1 MVTFGLSFMY
11 SAMTSRGTTPWFAPT
26 YTKKESFTGPSA
38 PAGFPPLAAPPLGAG
53 PAGPHAAKNASAVT
67 DEMPSAAERPRNR
80 RRVRPR
86 RYSVASLSSSFTEI
100 PPLRAGAV
108 VDLSADLLRAR
119 PRPGPRHPAR
129 DDNRVV
135 DSQPTTASKMPRM
148 RFTVVGA
155 GAIGG
160 ITGTHLIAAG
170 HDVTFVDTD
179 QEHIAAIR
187 ERGLTLEGVSSLTV
201 RPKAAIHPAEL
212 RALRDALSAV
222 QECEASEN
230 VLGCV
235 WSKIAMASV
244 FFATALVD
252 ADVKDI
258 LARERYHDL
267 MADLVAESVAAAD
280 AMSVQLIELHGFDP
294 ESLRPERRSAAG
306 VRRAL
311 EAIAGSFN
319 PLQQRTGI
327 WIDLAVR
334 KRKTEAEPQL
344 GRLLGE
350 AARRGMAMPLNRAV
364 LELITEMETGRRG
377 FAWENLDE
385 VERRRGAARAARG

>member
-1 MVTFGLSFMY
+1 
-11 SAMTSRGTTPWFAPT
+11 
-26 YTKKESFTGPSA
+26 
-38 PAGFPPLAAPPLGAG
+38 
-53 PAGPHAAKNASAVT
+53 
-67 DEMPSAAERPRNR
+67 
-80 RRVRPR
+80 
-86 RYSVASLSSSFTEI
+86 
-100 PPLRAGAV
+100 
-108 VDLSADLLRAR
+108 
-119 PRPGPRHPAR
+119 
-129 DDNRVV
+129 
-135 DSQPTTASKMPRM
+135 M
-148 RFTVVGA
+148 RFTIVGA

-160 ITGTHLIAAG
+160 ITGAHLIRAG
-170 HDVTFVDTD
+170 HEVTFVDTAND
-179 QEHIAAIR
+179 HLLAIR
-187 ERGLTLEGVSSLTV
+187 DRGLQLEGLADIRAV
-201 RPKAAIHPAEL
+201 PKAALLPSEVRPPLGTLICAVKTLHTISAIEPLAPLLAKNEYALSMQNGLAYEDVAGLVGRERTLVACFNFGGHYEAPGRVVHGTKGGFHVGELDGGVAKRL

-222 QECEASEN
+222 QECEASDN

-252 ADVKDI
+252 ADVKEI

-280 AMSVQLIELHGFDP
+280 AMGVRLIELHGFDP

-344 GRLLGE
+344 GRLIGE
-350 AARRGMAMPLNRAV
+350 AARRSVSMPLNRAV
-364 LELITEMETGRRG
+364 LDLIGEMETGRRD

-385 VERRRGAARAARG
+385 VGRRGRELSAARG